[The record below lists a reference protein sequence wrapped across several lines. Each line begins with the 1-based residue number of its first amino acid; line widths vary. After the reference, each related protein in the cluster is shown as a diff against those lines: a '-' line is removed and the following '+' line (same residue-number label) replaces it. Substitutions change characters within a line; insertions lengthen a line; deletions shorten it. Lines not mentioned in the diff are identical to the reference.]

1 MVEQKL
7 KAFIKDHEEDSN
19 FSNTVADYLTA
30 FAQYLHEDK
39 ANDNDFEEF
48 WKAYGIKRA
57 KNKCMEYWKRLSKWD
72 RKAAI
77 QNIGPYKAHCLATGR
92 QMLDPQ
98 GYLNPKNKRFQD
110 EYFTKEEAALWASE
124 LLELFEKKWRPQF
137 HPYEAP
143 KLEAIALDIH
153 KLKCMYPETELRHIK
168 GVAVYIITEW
178 PKVENIDLKPAI
190 HPLAVVN
197 ANKWVFRLSQ
207 AKKYFV

>member
-19 FSNTVADYLTA
+19 FSNTVADYLNA

-39 ANDNDFEEF
+39 PKDNGFEEF
-48 WKAYGIKRA
+48 WKSYGIKRA
-57 KNKCMEYWKRLSKWD
+57 KAKCMEYWKRLSEWD
-72 RKAAI
+72 RKAAL

-124 LLELFEKKWRPQF
+124 LIELFEKKWKPQF
-137 HPYEAP
+137 HPYLSP
-143 KLEAIALDIH
+143 KLEAVTLDVH
-153 KLKCMYPETELRHIK
+153 KLKCIYPETELRHIK
-168 GVAVYIITEW
+168 GVAMYIIAEW
-178 PKVENIDLKPAI
+178 PKADNIDLKPAI

-197 ANKWVFRLSQ
+197 TNKWLSRLSQ
-207 AKKYFV
+207 AKKYFI